1 MGKKKKKLQKIHK
14 QKKKNKKQSQ
24 QNTKDGHQ
32 ITTAENRRGREEKS
46 STKKNWKQKTVN
58 RNTNSNKYLK
68 YKRIKF
74 SNQKT

>member
-1 MGKKKKKLQKIHK
+1 MRTGNKKNYKRYTNK

-46 STKKNWKQKTVN
+46 STKT
-58 RNTNSNKYLK
+58 S
-68 YKRIKF
+68 
-74 SNQKT
+74 

>member
-1 MGKKKKKLQKIHK
+1 MLKTSKLEFHEKWKKKKKKLQKIHK

-46 STKKNWKQKTVN
+46 STK
-58 RNTNSNKYLK
+58 TN
-68 YKRIKF
+68 
-74 SNQKT
+74 